1 MGTRRRTGEPV
12 TRHRDK
18 ATTTELPAPERARG
32 LVIDLKDRELPSERR
47 LSPVIERALD
57 SVHVESQVNAD
68 RPYTEQG
75 LLNTGRP
82 AIVVTAAARWRLVD
96 RKGTR
101 GVRNTAAV
109 LTSLVTVADR
119 IAGRGA
125 DAAKTDVPFGAGRGA
140 LRGVV

>member
-1 MGTRRRTGEPV
+1 MSTRGRTGEPV

-32 LVIDLKDRELPSERR
+32 LVIDLKDRELPSERS

-82 AIVVTAAARWRLVD
+82 AIVAAAARRRLVD